1 MTTTIPTNQA
11 QGIAVT
17 STYLWNGFRGQHL
30 AVEDNDTYD
39 LHSDDHGG
47 ECGIITGLWEYA
59 EFLETLTNTEKYS
72 EVGYPGSFLYEVVED
87 KLGAWLYNHPEH
99 FSTWHVTEKFK
110 DHTIAVFDSWL
121 GLSLTPAKAT
131 PESSSTMTV
140 AQLIAALS
148 GLDQS
153 LPVLTRGSEAQKM
166 VDALE
171 VRTVKTAARRAVFI
185 GKPKAQAS

>member
-1 MTTTIPTNQA
+1 MTTTIPIDQA
-11 QGIAVT
+11 RNIAAT
-17 STYLWNGFRGQHL
+17 ATYLWNGFRAQHL

-47 ECGIITGLWEYA
+47 ECGIITDLWEYA
-59 EFLETLTNTEKYS
+59 EFLETLISTEKYR
-72 EVGYPGSFLYEVVED
+72 EVGYPGIFHYEVVED
-87 KLGAWLYNHPEH
+87 KLGPWLYNHPEH
-99 FSTWHVTEKFK
+99 FSSRISPTFMYHA
-110 DHTIAVFDSWL
+110 IAVLDSWL
-121 GLSLTPAKAT
+121 DLSPTPAKAT
-131 PESSSTMTV
+131 PESSTMTV

-185 GKPKAQAS
+185 GKPKAVTAA